1 MNRFDR
7 IPKSRKAE
15 FVAWPVLRLF
25 LVTRVEDE
33 SKIGKLEHNRN
44 REETREANGKGMEK
58 KRVEKKLGLLSRF
71 KNRVAV
77 AQRWVRRFKLE

>member
-7 IPKSRKAE
+7 IPESGKAE
-15 FVAWPVLRLF
+15 NPVLRLF

-33 SKIGKLEHNRN
+33 SKNGKLEHNGN
-44 REETREANGKGMEK
+44 REDTREANGKGMEN

>member
-7 IPKSRKAE
+7 IPESRKAE
-15 FVAWPVLRLF
+15 NPVLCLF

-33 SKIGKLEHNRN
+33 SRIGKLEHNGN
-44 REETREANGKGMEK
+44 REKTQGVNGKGMEK

-77 AQRWVRRFKLE
+77 AQR

>member
-7 IPKSRKAE
+7 IPESRKAE
-15 FVAWPVLRLF
+15 NPVLRLF

-33 SKIGKLEHNRN
+33 SKIGKLEHNGN

-58 KRVEKKLGLLSRF
+58 KGGKETRF
-71 KNRVAV
+71 VK
-77 AQRWVRRFKLE
+77 